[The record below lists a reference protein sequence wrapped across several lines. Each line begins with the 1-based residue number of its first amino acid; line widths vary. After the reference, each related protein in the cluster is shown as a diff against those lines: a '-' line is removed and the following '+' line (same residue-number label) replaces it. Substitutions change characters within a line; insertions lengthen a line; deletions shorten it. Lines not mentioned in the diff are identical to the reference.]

1 MTAIGLDGDLISMA
15 SLDVFWSTPDAVEIC
30 NYVWDT
36 TVVAVTDP
44 WPQHD
49 LSTLNLD
56 GWLAVLNDRTSTQI
70 LEVVK

>member
-1 MTAIGLDGDLISMA
+1 MNIGLDADPVSMA
-15 SLDVFWSTPDAVEIC
+15 SLSVFWSTPNAVDIC

-36 TVVAVTDP
+36 TVAAVTEP

-49 LSTLNLD
+49 LSTLDLD

-70 LEVVK
+70 LEVVR